1 MVLIEMRE
9 AAFDKAM
16 GLIDEAKEHSKQTK
30 LTLCELEDTLYDC
43 YESVKDT
50 ESDEEYEKDDER
62 YERPMDDNEELE
74 ISYRGM
80 RGNRSRRNMRM
91 RYREDDD
98 HMMDG
103 YRRGYRRMGRRMR
116 GGRYS
121 Y

>member
-9 AAFDKAM
+9 AAFDKAL

-43 YESVKDT
+43 YESAKDAG
-50 ESDEEYEKDDER
+50 SDEEYEKDEDR
-62 YERPMDDNEELE
+62 YENPEDDNEELE
-74 ISYRGM
+74 INYRGM

-91 RYREDDD
+91 RYRDDD
-98 HMMDG
+98 DYMMSG
-103 YRRGYRRMGRRMR
+103 YRRGSRRMGRRMR